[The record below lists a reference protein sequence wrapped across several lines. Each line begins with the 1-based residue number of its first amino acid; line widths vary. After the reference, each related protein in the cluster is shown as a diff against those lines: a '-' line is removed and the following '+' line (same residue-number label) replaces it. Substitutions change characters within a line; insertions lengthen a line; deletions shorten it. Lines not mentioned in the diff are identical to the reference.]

1 MNLSPATLVQVTAG
15 RDKGKYFTVLEIK
28 DNEYALICDGRR
40 RKVEKP
46 KLKNKKH
53 IKNLDY
59 SLNLIKEKLEE
70 GNKINNSE
78 IRKSIRTGLLS
89 LGILREE

>member
-1 MNLSPATLVQVTAG
+1 MNLSPASLVQVTAG
-15 RDKGKYFTVLEIK
+15 RDKDKYFLVLEIK
-28 DNEYALICDGRR
+28 NDEYVLICDGRR
-40 RKVEKP
+40 RKVERP
-46 KLKNKKH
+46 KLKNRKH
-53 IKNLDY
+53 IKSLDY

-78 IRKSIRTGLLS
+78 IRKSIRKGLLS